1 MIAGIGTDLC
11 SIARVRKA
19 AGNDAFRKA
28 VFTEEE
34 LAYAASRGV
43 GRDASLAAAFAAKEA
58 FVKALGTGFGTL
70 RPGDIGVSHNE
81 TGAPIYRPGE
91 KAAALMKERG
101 VARVWLS
108 LTHEGDLAMAAAVAE
123 KE

>member
-11 SIARVRKA
+11 SVGRIRRA
-19 AGNDAFRKA
+19 AENEAFRKA

-34 LAYAASRGV
+34 LAYAASRGA
-43 GRDASLAAAFAAKEA
+43 GRDVSLAAAFAAKEA
-58 FVKALGTGFGTL
+58 FVKALGTGFGRL
-70 RPGDIGVSHNE
+70 RPGDIGVGHDGA
-81 TGAPIYRPGE
+81 GAPFYRPGE
-91 KAAALMKERG
+91 KAAALMQEKG
-101 VARVWLS
+101 VARIWLS

>member
-11 SIARVRKA
+11 SIGRIRRA
-19 AGNDAFRKA
+19 AENEAFRKA

-34 LAYAASRGV
+34 LAYAAARGV

-58 FVKALGTGFGTL
+58 FVKALGTGFGQL
-70 RPGDIGVSHNE
+70 RPGDIGVGHDKS
-81 TGAPIYRPGE
+81 GAPCYRPGE
-91 KAAALMKERG
+91 KAAALMKEKG

-108 LTHEGDLAMAAAVAE
+108 LSHEGDLAMAAAVAE